1 MLKEGNSAS
10 QTLIEGLRETNERL
24 QKENDNY
31 VDEVKELKEKFE
43 REGRRI
49 KREAE
54 IQIRDAKRDSEEQVE
69 RAVGL
74 MSLEINLCEAIKDRM
89 LSENKGLIAKLKE
102 FATILRIP
110 RRHNKYIEE
119 HGVDEL
125 IDFCEDIVKRERAN
139 IDAD

>member
-1 MLKEGNSAS
+1 MLIMGNNSS
-10 QTLIEGLRETNERL
+10 YSIIEGLRERNEVL
-24 QKENDNY
+24 QKANDIFE
-31 VDEVKELKEKFE
+31 VEVKELKEKFE
-43 REGRRI
+43 RDLRRI

-54 IQIRDAKRDSEEQVE
+54 IQIRDTKRDSEEAVQQ
-69 RAVGL
+69 AVGL
-74 MSLEINLCEAIKDRM
+74 MSLEINICEAIKERM

-125 IDFCEDIVKRERAN
+125 IDFCEDIVKRERA
-139 IDAD
+139 

>member
-31 VDEVKELKEKFE
+31 VDLVKELKEKFE

-54 IQIRDAKRDSEEQVE
+54 IQIRDAKRDSEEQVAQ
-69 RAVGL
+69 AVGL
-74 MSLEINLCEAIKDRM
+74 MS
-89 LSENKGLIAKLKE
+89 
-102 FATILRIP
+102 
-110 RRHNKYIEE
+110 
-119 HGVDEL
+119 
-125 IDFCEDIVKRERAN
+125 
-139 IDAD
+139 